1 MYCALFC
8 VASYT
13 FGVDSWWI
21 KRDRKEGG
29 TRPVGLP
36 TLSLTIT
43 SATIT
48 TSGFKTCQTC
58 QKPLSLPLP
67 LSRRIWLH
75 QKEFDKKNP
84 VLCCA
89 FCAVLCFLC
98 CAVLSFVNYLK
109 NLTLQ
114 YLTIVFTIPHHC
126 QEEFVYIKI
135 GFDIR
140 NHLTSDIIWLH
151 QQPFDFISNHL
162 TSSEII
168 WHQKSLC
175 HLSFTRKLANWV
187 DIMATKGCPHI
198 GLIVWI
204 KCTKSCRKRDCAC
217 TV

>member
-89 FCAVLCFLC
+89 FCAVLSVLC
-98 CAVLSFVNYLK
+98 CVVFLWI
-109 NLTLQ
+109 TWRIWQ
-114 YLTIVFTIPHHC
+114 YLTIVFTIHHC
-126 QEEFVYIKI
+126 QEEFVYI
-135 GFDIR
+135 R
-140 NHLTSDIIWLH
+140 NHLST
-151 QQPFDFISNHL
+151 
-162 TSSEII
+162 SEII
-168 WHQKSLC
+168 WQEEFVFSMETWQLGH
-175 HLSFTRKLANWV
+175 
-187 DIMATKGCPHI
+187 
-198 GLIVWI
+198 
-204 KCTKSCRKRDCAC
+204 
-217 TV
+217 